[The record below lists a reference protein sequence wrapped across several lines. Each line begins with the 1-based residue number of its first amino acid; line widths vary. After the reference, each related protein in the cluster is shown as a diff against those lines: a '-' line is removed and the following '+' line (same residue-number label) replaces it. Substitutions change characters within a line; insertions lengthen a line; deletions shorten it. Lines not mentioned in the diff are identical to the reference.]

1 MSKRITTIRSLVAVL
16 ACPICVASVCG
27 QDTDGLQ
34 SILIPSE
41 STNVAPA
48 NFQEPIETPPPVPV
62 PLAEAESDAS
72 TQFEELPSAQPLPQ
86 PPVPGE
92 NVSDAPQ
99 PPRAERN
106 GPIDRSE
113 ARSNAMGLSGAG
125 VEGGVKI
132 VGLIV
137 NGPASQSGLK
147 LGDIIQSINGT
158 ELYSAAELVRV
169 VAAAPAGK
177 PMEVNIIRD
186 GKLMAASVTAVNA
199 TTSSRG
205 PAVRSSAPPTRTY
218 RRNIVIRT
226 PGFQMETT
234 ASIPSGSATTR
245 LRVAP
250 APRIP
255 VPAIRPPVGIRPP
268 IAIRPPVAVVRPAI
282 PRPPTGPPRF
292 IRPGRRFGR

>member
-1 MSKRITTIRSLVAVL
+1 MSKRITTIRCLVAVL
-16 ACPICVASVCG
+16 ATATSACG

-34 SILIPSE
+34 SILVPSE
-41 STNVAPA
+41 SSNVAPA
-48 NFQEPIETPPPVPV
+48 NFQEPVETPPPVPV

-92 NVSDAPQ
+92 NVSDSPQ
-99 PPRAERN
+99 PPRPKRN

-125 VEGGVKI
+125 VEGGVKV

-169 VAAAPAGK
+169 VAAVPAGK

-186 GKLMAASVTAVNA
+186 GNLMAASVTAVNT
-199 TTSSRG
+199 TTSSRQ
-205 PAVRSSAPPTRTY
+205 PAARGSAPSTRSY
-218 RRNIVIRT
+218 RRSIVIRT

-245 LRVAP
+245 LRVSP

-282 PRPPTGPPRF
+282 PRPPIGPPRF